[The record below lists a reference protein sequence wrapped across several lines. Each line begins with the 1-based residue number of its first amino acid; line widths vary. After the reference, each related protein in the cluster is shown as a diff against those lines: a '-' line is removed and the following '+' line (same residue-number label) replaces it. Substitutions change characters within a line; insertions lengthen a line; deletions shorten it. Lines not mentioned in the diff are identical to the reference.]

1 MPFAAA
7 LSEHPL
13 ATHAA
18 GEVIGQ
24 ILDRIGA
31 EPDLAVL
38 FVTAPH
44 AGALDDIATAIATL
58 LRPRHLIGA
67 TAVSVL
73 AGDREAEET
82 AAVSLWAGRLDGHI
96 TGVRLTTAQA
106 DGGWVVE
113 GFPELD
119 ALQARSLLL
128 IADPFSFPVDAFLE
142 SLGASHPDLAVVG
155 GLASAA
161 RGPGGNRVLID
172 GRVYADGAVGVLL
185 DADIAPTSLVSQGC
199 RPIGEPLIVTRAEHN
214 VIFELAGRPALDRLI
229 NLVESL
235 GPEDRAL
242 AARGLHCGLVIDERK
257 ATFARGDFL
266 IRGVVGA
273 DREHGAVAIGD
284 IVAVGTTIQFHVRD
298 AESAD
303 DDLHSLLGAL
313 DRPVDAALVFTCNGR
328 GTHLFGAPHHDA
340 AAVSEH
346 AAPGA
351 AVAGMFCA
359 GELGPVGGRN
369 FLHGFTASIALFRDR
384 TVGSGP

>member
-1 MPFAAA
+1 
-7 LSEHPL
+7 
-13 ATHAA
+13 
-18 GEVIGQ
+18 
-24 ILDRIGA
+24 
-31 EPDLAVL
+31 
-38 FVTAPH
+38 
-44 AGALDDIATAIATL
+44 
-58 LRPRHLIGA
+58 
-67 TAVSVL
+67 
-73 AGDREAEET
+73 
-82 AAVSLWAGRLDGHI
+82 
-96 TGVRLTTAQA
+96 VRLTTAQI
-106 DGGWVVE
+106 DGGWIVE
-113 GFPELD
+113 GLPDTD
-119 ALQARSLLL
+119 ARQARSLLL
-128 IADPFSFPVDAFLE
+128 IADPFSFPVDAFLD

-161 RGPGGNRVLID
+161 RGPGGNRLLID
-172 GRVYADGAVGVLL
+172 GHVYSNGAVGVLL
-185 DADIAPTSLVSQGC
+185 DADVAPTSLVSQGC
-199 RPIGEPLIVTRAEHN
+199 RPIGDPLIVTRAEHN

-257 ATFARGDFL
+257 ETFARGDFL

-284 IVAVGTTIQFHVRD
+284 VVDVGTTIQFHVRD

-328 GTHLFGAPHHDA
+328 GTHLFGSPHHDA

-384 TVGSGP
+384 TLGSSS

>member
-24 ILDRIGA
+24 ILDRIGT
-31 EPDLAVL
+31 EPDLAVI

-44 AGALDDIATAIATL
+44 AGALDDIATAVATV
-58 LRPRHLIGA
+58 LRPHNLIGA

-82 AAVSLWAGRLDGHI
+82 AAVSLWAGRLDGQI
-96 TGVRLTTAQA
+96 TGVRLTTSQS
-106 DGGWVVE
+106 DEGWVVE
-113 GFPELD
+113 GLPETD

-128 IADPFSFPVDAFLE
+128 IADPFSFPVDAFLH

-161 RGPGGNRVLID
+161 RGPGGNRLLID
-172 GRVYADGAVGVLL
+172 GRIYNNGAVGVLL
-185 DADIAPTSLVSQGC
+185 DAEIAPTSLVSQGC
-199 RPIGEPLIVTRAEHN
+199 RPIGAPLIVTRAEHN
-214 VIFELAGRPALDRLI
+214 VILELAGRPALDRLI

-257 ATFARGDFL
+257 ETFARGDFL

-273 DREHGAVAIGD
+273 DREKGAVAIGD
-284 IVAVGTTIQFHVRD
+284 IVDVGTTIQFHVRD

-384 TVGSGP
+384 AVGSAS

>member
-31 EPDLAVL
+31 EPDLAVV

-44 AGALDDIATAIATL
+44 AGALDDIATAVAAL
-58 LRPRHLIGA
+58 LRPRNLIGA

-82 AAVSLWAGRLDGHI
+82 AAVSLWAGRLDGQV
-96 TGVRLTTAQA
+96 TGVRLTTSQG

-113 GFPELD
+113 GLPETD
-119 ALQARSLLL
+119 ALRARSLLL
-128 IADPFSFPVDAFLE
+128 IADPFSFPVDAFLD

-161 RGPGGNRVLID
+161 RGPGGNRLLID
-172 GRVYADGAVGVLL
+172 GRVYNDGAVGVLL
-185 DADIAPTSLVSQGC
+185 DADVAPTSLVSQGC
-199 RPIGEPLIVTRAEHN
+199 RPIGAPLIVTRAEHN

-229 NLVESL
+229 SLVESL

-257 ATFARGDFL
+257 ETFARGDFL

-273 DREHGAVAIGD
+273 DREQGAVAIGD
-284 IVAVGTTIQFHVRD
+284 IVEVGTTIQFHVRD

-313 DRPVDAALVFTCNGR
+313 ERPVDAALVFTCNGR

-384 TVGSGP
+384 TLGSSS

>member
-13 ATHAA
+13 ATQAA

-24 ILDRIGA
+24 ILDRIGT
-31 EPDLAVL
+31 EPDLAVI

-44 AGALDDIATAIATL
+44 AGALDDIATAVTTV
-58 LRPRHLIGA
+58 LRPRNLIGA

-82 AAVSLWAGRLDGHI
+82 AAVSLWAGRLDGQI
-96 TGVRLTTAQA
+96 TGVRLTTSQS
-106 DGGWVVE
+106 DDGWVVV
-113 GFPELD
+113 GLPDTD
-119 ALQARSLLL
+119 ALRARSLLL

-161 RGPGGNRVLID
+161 RGPGGNRLLID
-172 GRVYADGAVGVLL
+172 GRVYNNGAVGVLL
-185 DADIAPTSLVSQGC
+185 DAEIAPTSLVSQGC
-199 RPIGEPLIVTRAEHN
+199 RPIGDPLIVTRAEHN

-257 ATFARGDFL
+257 ETFVRGDFL

-273 DREHGAVAIGD
+273 DREKGAVAIGD
-284 IVAVGTTIQFHVRD
+284 IVDVGTTIQFHVRD

-313 DRPVDAALVFTCNGR
+313 DGRVDAALVFTCNGR

-384 TVGSGP
+384 AVGSAP

>member
-44 AGALDDIATAIATL
+44 AGALDDIATAITTL
-58 LRPRHLIGA
+58 LRPHNLIGA

-82 AAVSLWAGRLDGHI
+82 AAVSLWAGRLDGQI
-96 TGVRLTTAQA
+96 TGVRLTTAPTD
-106 DGGWVVE
+106 DGYVVE
-113 GFPELD
+113 GLPEIA

-128 IADPFSFPVDAFLE
+128 IADPFSFPVDAFLD

-161 RGPGGNRVLID
+161 RGPGGNRLLID
-172 GRVYADGAVGVLL
+172 GRVHSNGAVGVLL

-199 RPIGEPLIVTRAEHN
+199 RPIGDPLIVTRAEQN

-229 NLVESL
+229 SLVESL

-242 AARGLHCGLVIDERK
+242 AARGLHCGLVIDERQE
-257 ATFARGDFL
+257 TFTRGDFL

-284 IVAVGTTIQFHVRD
+284 TVAVGTTIQFHVRD

-313 DRPVDAALVFTCNGR
+313 ERRFDAALVFTCNGR
-328 GTHLFGAPHHDA
+328 GTHLFGLPHHDA

>member
-44 AGALDDIATAIATL
+44 AGALDDIATAITTL
-58 LRPRHLIGA
+58 LRPHNLIGA

-82 AAVSLWAGRLDGHI
+82 AAVSLWAGRLDGQI
-96 TGVRLTTAQA
+96 TGVRLTTAPT
-106 DGGWVVE
+106 DDGWVVE
-113 GFPELD
+113 GLPNTD

-128 IADPFSFPVDAFLE
+128 IADPFSFPVDAFLD

-161 RGPGGNRVLID
+161 RGPGGNRLLID
-172 GRVYADGAVGVLL
+172 GRVHSNGAVGVLL

-199 RPIGEPLIVTRAEHN
+199 RPIGDPLIVTRAEQN

-229 NLVESL
+229 SLVESL

-257 ATFARGDFL
+257 ETFTRGDFL

-284 IVAVGTTIQFHVRD
+284 TVDVGTTIQFHVRD

-313 DRPVDAALVFTCNGR
+313 ERRVDAALVFTCNGR
-328 GTHLFGAPHHDA
+328 GTHLFGSPHHDA